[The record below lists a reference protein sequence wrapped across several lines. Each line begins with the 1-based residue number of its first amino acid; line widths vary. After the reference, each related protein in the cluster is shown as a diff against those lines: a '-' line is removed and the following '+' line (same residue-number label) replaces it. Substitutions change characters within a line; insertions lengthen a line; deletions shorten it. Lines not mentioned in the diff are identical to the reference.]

1 MYNEVKI
8 GAERINREDLV
19 EVPPVKI
26 AEILLRYLSKAN
38 SQKYFT

>member
-19 EVPPVKI
+19 EVPPVK
-26 AEILLRYLSKAN
+26 LRKFY
-38 SQKYFT
+38 